1 MCVHCLNHGEHGGR
15 RGRGNC
21 GGRGVHRLKLDNPPV
36 SPLIRGQD
44 SKDFQEWSTLVF
56 FDIS

>member
-21 GGRGVHRLKLDNPPV
+21 GGRSVHRLKLD
-36 SPLIRGQD
+36 LRD
-44 SKDFQEWSTLVF
+44 SKDFQEWSTVLTETAF
-56 FDIS
+56 YGITEIFT